1 MFIIISLIIL
11 WLADTYCQFVDKQQC
26 QNPEIRAL
34 DKEVELLLDLS
45 HGSENL
51 TDSDNLI
58 RISDDL
64 INILSTS
71 QIFPNDVSSVAN
83 ILDGVIMYV
92 SKKLLI
98 NKHIV

>member
-1 MFIIISLIIL
+1 
-11 WLADTYCQFVDKQQC
+11 VDKQQC

>member
-1 MFIIISLIIL
+1 M
-11 WLADTYCQFVDKQQC
+11 DKQQC
-26 QNPEIRAL
+26 HNPEIRAL

-45 HGSENL
+45 HGNENL

-92 SKKLLI
+92 SKGLSILCI
-98 NKHIV
+98 TLCLYM